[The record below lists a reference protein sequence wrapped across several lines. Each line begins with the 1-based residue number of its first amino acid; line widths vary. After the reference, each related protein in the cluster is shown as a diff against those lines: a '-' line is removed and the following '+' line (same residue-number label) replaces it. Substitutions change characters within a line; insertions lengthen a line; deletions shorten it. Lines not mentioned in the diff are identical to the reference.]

1 MNGLDS
7 TLIYRSFYEAA
18 SLMPDE
24 ERHLLYDAIFAY
36 SFDGVEADFNGHP
49 WAASVFQGIKPN
61 IDSRNKAV
69 LDGKKGG
76 RPKKTVV
83 SESEKGGFSESQKG
97 GFENSKTNT
106 KANAKA
112 NTNVKESKRFTPP
125 SLEEVAGYCFDRGNN
140 IDPQAFIDYY
150 ASQKWRKANGR
161 PVADWKACVRT
172 WEALDKKRE
181 SDRGTTKP
189 TIKKNAFTRFD
200 QREYDES
207 DLELQL
213 LEGVRR

>member
-36 SFDGVEADFNGHP
+36 SFDGVEADFSGHP

-76 RPKKTVV
+76 RPKKTGV
-83 SESEKGGFSESQKG
+83 SESEKVGFSESQKG

-106 KANAKA
+106 KAKANA
-112 NTNVKESKRFTPP
+112 NTNVKESKRFAPP
-125 SLEEVAGYCFDRGNN
+125 SLEEVAGYCFDRNN
-140 IDPQAFIDYY
+140 GVDPQRFVDFY
-150 ASQKWRKANGR
+150 SSKGWKVGNQPMK
-161 PVADWKACVRT
+161 DWKAAVRT
-172 WEALDKKRE
+172 WERREDKRQ
-181 SDRGTTKP
+181 DQKP
-189 TIKKNAFTRFD
+189 TVKKNAFTRFD
-200 QREYDES
+200 QREYDEN